1 MFLLKTKIQ
10 IIKLKNYMLQLKM
23 RAGKNTS
30 RIPYTLRKS
39 SLLVLILKTRF
50 DAEMME
56 KVDRALKI
64 SLAI

>member
-1 MFLLKTKIQ
+1 
-10 IIKLKNYMLQLKM
+10 MLQLKM

-56 KVDRALKI
+56 KFTEWTQNFKKC
-64 SLAI
+64 